1 MSALLEVCCHQ
12 HSCHIPVCHLLYS
25 YLSAVVWL
33 TCRGPMCWHENS
45 SLKPVWH
52 VVQPQDKRG
61 SAFAWAPA
69 AAGAALHVQSGPAED
84 SREAN
89 GVLPRAEGAGETDHA
104 AFLERQA
111 QASVPEH
118 GAGTAFPPGLQQDAA
133 EAGAQTRAASELPA
147 SALLK
152 GPPASDG
159 WPGEQGPEH
168 SWPGMQPMREG
179 QGWPREQHAVD
190 GGWMQ
195 GQDPP
200 AQRAT
205 EGRWMQEQGRYAE
218 RSELRQPQQAEE
230 RVWPALQ
237 HAVGGGRMHEQAPDA
252 EHTKAAGKQ
261 PQAQQDGVWH
271 SQQRA
276 SSGAWM
282 HDRGTGA
289 QHSGA
294 AAEDAVVSRGPDAV
308 MPELQPWSAGRI
320 MQVKHHDM

>member
-1 MSALLEVCCHQ
+1 M
-12 HSCHIPVCHLLYS
+12 PVCHVL
-25 YLSAVVWL
+25 
-33 TCRGPMCWHENS
+33 
-45 SLKPVWH
+45 
-52 VVQPQDKRG
+52 QPQDERG

-89 GVLPRAEGAGETDHA
+89 GVLPRAKGAGETNHA
-104 AFLERQA
+104 ALLERQA
-111 QASVPEH
+111 QASVSEH
-118 GAGTAFPPGLQQDAA
+118 GAGKAFPPGSQQAAA

-147 SALLK
+147 SALLG

-168 SWPGMQPMREG
+168 SRPGTQPLQEG
-179 QGWPREQHAVD
+179 QGWPREQHALD

-195 GQDPP
+195 GQDPA

-205 EGRWMQEQGRYAE
+205 KGSWMQEQGSNAE

-230 RVWPALQ
+230 RVWPAPQ
-237 HAVGGGRMHEQAPDA
+237 YAVGGGRMHEQGPDA
-252 EHTKAAGKQ
+252 EQTGAAEKQ
-261 PQAQQDGVWH
+261 PQAQRDGVWH
-271 SQQRA
+271 TEQRA

-282 HDRGTGA
+282 HDRGTCA

-294 AAEDAVVSRGPDAV
+294 AAEAAVVSRGPDAV
-308 MPELQPWSAGRI
+308 TPELQSWSAGRI
-320 MQVKHHDM
+320 MQVKHYNM

>member
-1 MSALLEVCCHQ
+1 M
-12 HSCHIPVCHLLYS
+12 
-25 YLSAVVWL
+25 
-33 TCRGPMCWHENS
+33 
-45 SLKPVWH
+45 PVWH
-52 VVQPQDKRG
+52 VLQPQVERG

-89 GVLPRAEGAGETDHA
+89 GVLPRAEGAGETTHA
-104 AFLERQA
+104 ALLERQA
-111 QASVPEH
+111 QASVSEH
-118 GAGTAFPPGLQQDAA
+118 GAGEAFPAGLPQAAA

-147 SALLK
+147 PALLE
-152 GPPASDG
+152 GLPASAG

-168 SWPGMQPMREG
+168 SRPGTQPLQEG

-195 GQDPP
+195 GQDPA
-200 AQRAT
+200 AQRAM
-205 EGRWMQEQGRYAE
+205 EGSRMQEQSSYAE

-230 RVWPALQ
+230 RVWPAPQ
-237 HAVGGGRMHEQAPDA
+237 HAVGGGRLPEQAPDA
-252 EHTKAAGKQ
+252 EHTGAAERQ
-261 PQAQQDGVWH
+261 PQPQQDGVRH

-276 SSGAWM
+276 SSGAWL

-294 AAEDAVVSRGPDAV
+294 AAEDAVVSWGPDAV
-308 MPELQPWSAGRI
+308 TPKLQPWSAGGI
-320 MQVKHHDM
+320 MQVKHYNI